1 MLIVMCWQSDYR
13 TTNRLKSSNLL
24 STVKLPGFKS
34 FIVVAFINAMVD
46 LGHKIIIQNTIF
58 KIYDDQAQVALT
70 AIVNGLI
77 LLPFIFLF
85 TPAGYLSD
93 RFSKPFIM
101 KLSAFSAILI
111 TLFITLAYYQG
122 WFIFAFFM
130 TLILAIQS
138 AIYSPAKYGY
148 IRQLGGEDHLS
159 PANGF
164 IQATTIVA
172 ILTGIIIFTI
182 LFEWLLIDQTY
193 HDEST
198 LIRHIAPAGWLLVI
212 LSLIE
217 WRLACRLSDSNSSPK
232 TAVFLW
238 KDYIKGHLL
247 KTNINHL
254 TTNPIIW
261 YSVLG
266 LSFFWGISQTFLAVF
281 PAFAK
286 IVLSENNTMIIQGLL
301 ACSGIGIV
309 VGSVLAG
316 TGTKGLIKTSLIPT
330 GAVGMSIVL
339 FIIPTLNTVTEF
351 AAAIFSFGFFGG
363 LFIIPLNALIQLHA
377 PLQHLGSVLAGNN
390 WIQNIVMTACLVI
403 TFTVAQAMLPSKLLL
418 TALPIITVVLGC
430 FVWWCSKRAQD
441 T

>member
-1 MLIVMCWQSDYR
+1 M
-13 TTNRLKSSNLL
+13 KHSSLL
-24 STVKLPGFKS
+24 STVKLPGFMS
-34 FIVVAFINAMVD
+34 FIAVAFINAMVD

-58 KIYDDQAQVALT
+58 KIYDDQTQVALT

-101 KLSAFSAILI
+101 RASAFSAIII
-111 TLFITLAYYQG
+111 TLLITLAYYQG
-122 WFIFAFFM
+122 WFLFAFFM

-148 IRQLGGEDHLS
+148 IRQLGGENHLS
-159 PANGF
+159 AANGF

-172 ILTGIIIFTI
+172 ILSGIIIFTV
-182 LFEWLLIDQTY
+182 LFEWLLLNQPY
-193 HDEST
+193 HDEAS
-198 LIRHIAPAGWLLVI
+198 LLRHIAPAGWLLVI
-212 LSLIE
+212 LSTLE
-217 WRLACRLSDSNSSPK
+217 WRLACRLANVNSPTDSSQFP
-232 TAVFLW
+232 W
-238 KDYIKGHLL
+238 KAYIKGHLL
-247 KTNINHL
+247 LANVKNL
-254 TTNPIIW
+254 YTNPIIW

-286 IVLSENNTMIIQGLL
+286 MVLAENNTMVIQGLL

-316 TGTKGLIKTSLIPT
+316 TGKRGQIKTSLIPV
-330 GAVGMSIVL
+330 GAIGMSVIL
-339 FIIPTLNTVTEF
+339 FIIPAMSSVPAF
-351 AAAIFSFGFFGG
+351 AASIFGFGLFGG
-363 LFIIPLNALIQLHA
+363 LFIIPLNALIQLHS
-377 PLQHLGSVLAGNN
+377 PERLLGTVLAGNN
-390 WIQNIVMTACLVI
+390 WIQNIVMTTCLIV
-403 TFTVAQAMLPSKLLL
+403 TFLAAQAMLSSEIILTTLPFITTLLACL
-418 TALPIITVVLGC
+418 
-430 FVWWCSKRAQD
+430 VWWRSKRVCN